1 MRRTV
6 SFRSPLLLPVIFSFS
21 GAEVRP
27 GIFAWLPDFIDF
39 SHNSW
44 RFFAEKAWRIRVR
57 PPNNRVGRKSI
68 TGETLA
74 NRWART
80 VPLPKDRHQASSQY
94 RQPPAEHQFKKGVSG
109 NPKGRPK
116 KKAVQPGGNALGSGA
131 VDRLSAMALA
141 EANRPIPVR
150 EGDEASEIPAIQAVL
165 RTMFRA
171 AAQGDTRAARQLL
184 DVVGRAESGRAM
196 AAQENYVRARKYIE
210 EFRPIFE
217 KHERE
222 GRDPPH
228 IYPHPDDLLIDE
240 HTGDVTIDGPIS
252 KEQAGARKA
261 LREMALQAMPRYH
274 KLKRALV
281 KDPKNREQRKEF
293 KELQTYFD
301 FLQKDRE
308 RDVRHRALRGSRRIA
323 GLKSD
328 QEDE

>member
-1 MRRTV
+1 M
-6 SFRSPLLLPVIFSFS
+6 
-21 GAEVRP
+21 
-27 GIFAWLPDFIDF
+27 
-39 SHNSW
+39 
-44 RFFAEKAWRIRVR
+44 
-57 PPNNRVGRKSI
+57 
-68 TGETLA
+68 
-74 NRWART
+74 
-80 VPLPKDRHQASSQY
+80 PLPKERRKASSQY

-131 VDRLSAMALA
+131 VDRLSAMTLA
-141 EANRPIPVR
+141 EANRPIPVG

-184 DVVGRAESGRAM
+184 DVVGRVESGRAM
-196 AAQENYVRARKYIE
+196 VAQGNYVRAHKYIE
-210 EFRPIFE
+210 EFRPIFA

-222 GRDPPH
+222 GRDPPD

-240 HTGDVTIDGPIS
+240 HTGEVTIDGPIS
-252 KEQAGARKA
+252 KEHAGARKA
-261 LREMALQAMPRYH
+261 LREIALQTMPRYL

-301 FLQKDRE
+301 FLQKDLE
-308 RDVRHRALRGSRRIA
+308 RDARHRARQLSRRVA
-323 GLKSD
+323 GLKSSD
-328 QEDE
+328 QEDKQPDNSDGRKDDLERS